1 MFSIFKETAWQNWT
15 NCGLPCIRSNQH
27 PGSPQTRWLENVD
40 VVSREACLRYN
51 AIPNVLFIERWY
63 RSVMQFDDVVRIQRG
78 EHVHIFQLWPG
89 CSKKHARHHVLA
101 LTATNGPLAN
111 ILLKTTGNS
120 HIFCFF
126 CLSFSFPFFF
136 FNQFSKS
143 LSQGLFLVCVY
154 CFLYAVLLRLH
165 AVCVLLAKSLP
176 SWQKTNLR
184 GGILPKCDFLNIE
197 TEFEWHTCCR
207 KLPEL
212 HKQFLVPLPKK
223 TCL

>member
-1 MFSIFKETAWQNWT
+1 
-15 NCGLPCIRSNQH
+15 
-27 PGSPQTRWLENVD
+27 
-40 VVSREACLRYN
+40 
-51 AIPNVLFIERWY
+51 
-63 RSVMQFDDVVRIQRG
+63 MQFDDVVRIQRG

-136 FNQFSKS
+136 FVSFVFFVIFLFFNQFSKS

-154 CFLYAVLLRLH
+154 RFLMFFYMQYS
-165 AVCVLLAKSLP
+165 CVFMQFVFSWPSLFH
-176 SWQKTNLR
+176 R
-184 GGILPKCDFLNIE
+184 GK
-197 TEFEWHTCCR
+197 
-207 KLPEL
+207 
-212 HKQFLVPLPKK
+212 KQIFAEASCQSAIFW
-223 TCL
+223 T

>member
-1 MFSIFKETAWQNWT
+1 MLKFPCSASSRRRHGKTGMT

-27 PGSPQTRWLENVD
+27 PGSPQTRWLQNVG

-51 AIPNVLFIERWY
+51 AIPNVLFIEISY

-136 FNQFSKS
+136 VSFVFFVIFLFFNQFSKS
-143 LSQGLFLVCVY
+143 LSQGLSLVCVSFFY
-154 CFLYAVLLRLH
+154 MQYS
-165 AVCVLLAKSLP
+165 CVFMQFVFSWPSLFH
-176 SWQKTNLR
+176 R
-184 GGILPKCDFLNIE
+184 GK
-197 TEFEWHTCCR
+197 
-207 KLPEL
+207 
-212 HKQFLVPLPKK
+212 KQIFAEASCQSAIFW
-223 TCL
+223 T